1 MVTIIFKYRKD
12 QRIYNTWIKVID
24 LLIVLVSIINVK
36 LCFKGEGAL
45 MHFTNVFDNYYLV
58 RFLDLDAS
66 FEPMQIFCVH
76 IRYIWDDGGWRR
88 VEADDE
94 VIL

>member
-1 MVTIIFKYRKD
+1 MFLIIIIQSF
-12 QRIYNTWIKVID
+12 
-24 LLIVLVSIINVK
+24 VLP
-36 LCFKGEGAL
+36 
-45 MHFTNVFDNYYLV
+45 V

-66 FEPMQIFCVH
+66 FEPMQKFCVH